1 MLQPIT
7 TVQDIGLALRA
18 VRKAGGVRL
27 DDLSAAIGVSK
38 QFTSELE
45 HGKPTAQLGLAL
57 KLLQELGVHVILD
70 IPESAT
76 SHLSQLR
83 ERGLRPLKP
92 RKSNAGEV

>member
-1 MLQPIT
+1 MLHPIT
-7 TVQDIGLALRA
+7 SAQDIGLAMRA
-18 VRKAGGVRL
+18 VRKAGRVRL
-27 DDLSAAIGVSK
+27 DDLSATTGVSK

-76 SHLSQLR
+76 AHLSQLR

-92 RKSNAGEV
+92 RKANAGEV